1 MVDSLF
7 YNSQGPFTLK
17 KISDSIGCDFKG
29 DKNKIIQ
36 DVGTIENAKQ
46 DEICFLAKQKYDK
59 FFDKSEAG
67 AFIINESL
75 SYKGS
80 KNVIISNNPHYD
92 MAKVAYLF
100 YPDSEYPKFNFPIN
114 DDQSRNLD
122 GSIKISAN
130 TFIHNTAR
138 IGKGSQLGVNSI
150 IGPNVVLGE
159 NCLIGDNVSIYF
171 SIIGSNVKIYQGVKV
186 GSEGFGFIMNEKS
199 FKKIPQLGRVIIGNN
214 VEIGANSTVDRGS
227 IGDTIIGDYTM
238 IDNIVHI
245 AHNVKIGAQCI
256 IAAMTGVSGSTS
268 IGNNVIIGGQVGISG
283 HLKIGN
289 NVKIA
294 AKSGVMKDI
303 DENSVIAGYPSENI
317 LDWHRNTINLKK
329 MRKDAKKS

>member
-7 YNSQGPFTLK
+7 YNSRGPFTLK
-17 KISDSIGCDFKG
+17 KISESIGCPFKG
-29 DKNKIIQ
+29 NDDKIIK
-36 DVGTIENAKQ
+36 DLATIEDANSDQ
-46 DEICFLAKQKYDK
+46 ICFLAKPKYNK
-59 FFDKSEAG
+59 FFDKSKAG
-67 AFIINESL
+67 AFIISESL
-75 SYKGS
+75 NYNEN
-80 KNVIISNNPHYD
+80 KNVIISPNPHFD

-100 YPDSEYPKFNFPIN
+100 YPDSEYPRFNFSKS
-114 DDQSRNLD
+114 DDQSKDLD
-122 GSIKISAN
+122 SSIQISTN
-130 TFIHNTAR
+130 TFIHNTAK
-138 IGKGSQLGVNSI
+138 IGKGSKVGIGSI
-150 IGPNVVLGE
+150 IGPNVILGE

-171 SIIGSNVKIYQGVKV
+171 SKLGSEVKIYQGVKI
-186 GSEGFGFIMNEKS
+186 GSEGFGFIMKDKS

-245 AHNVKIGAQCI
+245 GHNVRIGKQCI

-283 HLKIGN
+283 HLKIGD

-294 AKSGVMKDI
+294 AKTGVMKDI
-303 DENSVIAGYPSENI
+303 NENSVIAGYPSENI

-329 MRKDAKKS
+329 MRKNDKKS

>member
-1 MVDSLF
+1 MVDKLF

-17 KISDSIGCDFKG
+17 KISNSIGCSFVG
-29 DKNKIIQ
+29 DEKKIIE
-36 DVGTIENAKQ
+36 DIATIEDAKQ
-46 DEICFLAKQKYDK
+46 DEICFLAKPKYDK
-59 FFDKSEAG
+59 FFEKSNAG
-67 AFIINESL
+67 VFIINESL
-75 SYKGS
+75 SYQGNKNFIFS
-80 KNVIISNNPHYD
+80 KNPHFD

-100 YPDSEYPKFNFPIN
+100 YPDAEYPRFNFSSN
-114 DDQSRNLD
+114 DNQSKQLD
-122 GSIKISAN
+122 KSIKFSEN
-130 TFIHNTAR
+130 TFIHKTAR
-138 IGKGSQLGVNSI
+138 IGKGCQIGINAV
-150 IGPNVVLGE
+150 IGPNVILGE

-171 SIIGSNVKIYQGVKV
+171 SILGSNVKIYQGVKI

-227 IGDTIIGDYTM
+227 IGDTIVGDYTM

-245 AHNVKIGAQCI
+245 GHNVKVGRQCI
-256 IAAMTGVSGSTS
+256 IAAMTGISGSTI

-294 AKSGVMKDI
+294 AKTGVMKDI

-329 MRKDAKKS
+329 LRKNDRKS